1 MSVIPASS
9 HDTVIS
15 ILKSLE
21 LKPRKKFCTIP
32 MLAMLSS
39 QLRVTIYNKNK
50 NINWNNDVLPV
61 LQELGFNKAHT
72 KYGTVFEIETD
83 KWQSYLTENTTE

>member
-1 MSVIPASS
+1 MSVTPASS

-15 ILKSLE
+15 IIKSIE

-32 MLAMLSS
+32 MLAILSS
-39 QLRVTIYNKNK
+39 QLRTTIYSKNK

-61 LQELGFNKAHT
+61 LQELGFNRVHT
-72 KYGTVFEIETD
+72 NKGSVYEIEAD
-83 KWQSYLTENTTE
+83 KWQSYLTGNTAE